1 MLRPAPP
8 LRIVPL
14 GQPCY
19 PSSLSIYWAPLGRV
33 VEEKMWDVRKNI
45 TNAAIAL
52 LDHRIDELSRLEAEG
67 RVTFIGS
74 ARSVYA
80 GKL

>member
-1 MLRPAPP
+1 
-8 LRIVPL
+8 
-14 GQPCY
+14 
-19 PSSLSIYWAPLGRV
+19 
-33 VEEKMWDVRKNI
+33 MWDVRKNI

-67 RVTFIGS
+67 RVKFIGS

-80 GKL
+80 GEL